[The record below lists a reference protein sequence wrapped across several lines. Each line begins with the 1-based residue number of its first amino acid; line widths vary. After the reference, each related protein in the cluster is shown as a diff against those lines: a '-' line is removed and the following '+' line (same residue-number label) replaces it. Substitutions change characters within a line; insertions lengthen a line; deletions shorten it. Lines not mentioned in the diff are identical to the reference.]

1 MFMGRLHDRMADD
14 LRLRNFSPGTQR
26 NYLLY
31 ARRFAAF
38 FMRSPEELGEAE
50 VRQFLLHQIE
60 VQRLSYA
67 TYRQIYAALKFLY
80 TVTLNRSWEVERIP
94 FPKRRHRPLPTV
106 LHPEELQALFQAV
119 RHPKY
124 RSLFMTCYAAGL
136 RIDEACHLRITDI
149 DSKQM
154 LLHVCHAKGGQER
167 ITLLSAKLLAVLR
180 AYWRIEKPR
189 HWLFPG
195 TTPAEPLSTASAR
208 NVLHQ
213 AGLDAQLTK
222 PCTPH
227 TLRHCFA
234 THLLD
239 AGADLVM
246 VQTLL
251 GHHSIRTTSLYTH
264 TSIQRIRQVVSPF
277 DLLPTI
283 PPPAAAKQKAQG

>member
-1 MFMGRLHDRMADD
+1 MGRLHDRMAED
-14 LRLRNFSPGTQR
+14 LRLRKLSPATQR
-26 NYLLY
+26 NYLFY

-60 VQRLSYA
+60 VKHLSYA
-67 TYRQIYAALKFLY
+67 AYRQIYAALKFLY
-80 TVTLNRSWEVERIP
+80 TVTLNRPWEVERIP
-94 FPKRRHRPLPTV
+94 FPKRQHRPLPVV
-106 LHPEELQALFQAV
+106 LNPEELVTLFQAV
-119 RHPKY
+119 RRPKY
-124 RSLFMTCYAAGL
+124 RALFMTCYAAGL
-136 RIDEACHLRITDI
+136 RIDEACHLRIVDV

-154 LLHVCHAKGGQER
+154 LLHVRHAKGGQER
-167 ITLLSAKLLAVLR
+167 VTLLSAKLLAVLR

-195 TTPAEPLSTASAR
+195 STPAEPLATASAR
-208 NVLHQ
+208 TALRQ
-213 AGLDAQLTK
+213 AGLDAGLTK

-239 AGADLVM
+239 AGVDLV
-246 VQTLL
+246 VLQTLL
-251 GHHSIRTTSLYTH
+251 GHHSIQTTSLYTH
-264 TSIQRIRQVVSPF
+264 ISLQRIHQVVSPL

-283 PPPAAAKQKAQG
+283 LPARSAEQKAQG

>member
-1 MFMGRLHDRMADD
+1 MGRLRDQMAVD
-14 LRLRNFSPGTQR
+14 LRLRNFSPATQR

-60 VQRLSYA
+60 VKGLSYA
-67 TYRQIYAALKFLY
+67 AYRQMYAALKFLY
-80 TVTLNRSWEVERIP
+80 TVTLNRPWEVERIP
-94 FPKRRHRPLPTV
+94 FPKRQHRPLPTV
-106 LHPEELQALFQAV
+106 LSPEELVTLFQAV
-119 RHPKY
+119 RRLKY
-124 RSLFMTCYAAGL
+124 RTLFMTCYAAGL
-136 RIDEACHLRITDI
+136 RIDEACHLRISDI

-154 LLHVCHAKGGQER
+154 LLHIRHAKGGLER
-167 ITLLSAKLLAVLR
+167 ITLLSEKLVAVLR
-180 AYWRIEKPR
+180 DYWRIEKPR

-195 TTPAEPLSTASAR
+195 RTPAEPLATASAR
-208 NVLHQ
+208 AALRQ
-213 AGLDAQLTK
+213 AGLDAGLTK

-239 AGADLVM
+239 AGVDLV
-246 VQTLL
+246 VLQTLL

-264 TSIQRIRQVVSPF
+264 ISIQRIHQVKSPF
-277 DLLPTI
+277 DLLP
-283 PPPAAAKQKAQG
+283 PPAAAEQKAQG